1 MLSQVPL
8 VQPTPTHALYFLMAL
23 AQRIFRSCLRQV
35 AICDRIVYIQTDV
48 QPLYFLILK
57 IRLRDRVLLGTFA
70 TLFACMGLMSHVG
83 LSCDECKVEY
93 LNKTIRIFCAGRSM
107 RFAGKASEM
116 VLYD

>member
-1 MLSQVPL
+1 MTTGVLFPAH
-8 VQPTPTHALYFLMAL
+8 TLYFLMAL
-23 AQRIFRSCLRQV
+23 LRGISHSFPLQV
-35 AICDRIVYIQTDV
+35 AICDRIVYIQTDG
-48 QPLYFLILK
+48 QPLYFLIHKL
-57 IRLRDRVLLGTFA
+57 RLRDRVLLGTFA

-93 LNKTIRIFCAGRSM
+93 PNKTICIFCAGRSM